1 MLHRPSLLERDKLAA
16 GHPGPRA
23 VPWGPRRRQR
33 PLPTSGASGRPL
45 LGDLRAPVLAPAPGV
60 LRDAVAASALTSGH
74 PAVSISVAGRLSPR
88 LHGPGAGPGAG
99 RGRAEPGGPDGLRT
113 GDPCEGNL
121 RTRVPDTSTASAIGA
136 RAHCQRGAQGVLG
149 CVHGAGG
156 RGAGARERRPVCFP
170 GLCPLLSRQPA
181 RRHRPPPAPAS
192 PPARRPPPVSS
203 RPQPARTSGSACQ
216 RAAAIMPG
224 DPDPPAAV
232 VAAPPSHSDTWSDA
246 ESPAGHTEQS
256 SASQGRSPDHASPQ
270 CETCRFRAP
279 SQADQVRHSGCVSHH
294 GLPARP
300 DLGGPRT

>member
-99 RGRAEPGGPDGLRT
+99 RGRAEPGGPDGLRA

-121 RTRVPDTSTASAIGA
+121 RTRVPDTSTASAVGA

-192 PPARRPPPVSS
+192 PPARRPPPISS
-203 RPQPARTSGSACQ
+203 RPQRGVRRTQ
-216 RAAAIMPG
+216 R
-224 DPDPPAAV
+224 PAACTHLRLSV
-232 VAAPPSHSDTWSDA
+232 PACGRHHAWGPRPSCGSGGG
-246 ESPAGHTEQS
+246 P
-256 SASQGRSPDHASPQ
+256 
-270 CETCRFRAP
+270 AP
-279 SQADQVRHSGCVSHH
+279 SLRHLVGHRVTCWPH
-294 GLPARP
+294 
-300 DLGGPRT
+300 